1 MLRSLD
7 IRDIVLIER
16 LSLDLSAGLNALT
29 GETGAGKSILLD
41 ALGLA
46 LGGAGRADM
55 LRAGAKE
62 GSVAAEFDCP
72 EGHPAREIMAEAGIS
87 ASGDAVI
94 LRRRLSGGRASGFV
108 NDQRASAELLRAVGE
123 TLIEIHGQH
132 DDRGLLN
139 PRGHRAILDAF
150 AGVAG
155 ALAECRA
162 AWDKARVAERAL
174 ETARAAAAEAERD
187 ADFLRHAAGELAEL
201 DPQPGEDEA
210 LDAERRL
217 MKAAERIREDV
228 ARAAQALG
236 PDEGAE
242 GRMADAARWLVDA
255 ADAAEGRLEAPL
267 SALERAL
274 TELGEAQSGI
284 EAALDALEFDPMRLE
299 RAEER
304 LFALR
309 GLARKHRV
317 DVEALPALA
326 ADFAARLEALD
337 GGEARLGA
345 LEAEAREA
353 EAAWRACAMR
363 LRAARAE
370 AAGRLDR
377 AVTGELA
384 PLKLDRAVF
393 STEMAEGTP
402 GPEGFDR
409 VEFRIAANPG
419 APAGPLAKVASG
431 GELSRVLLAL
441 KVCLSGGDGGGRAMI
456 FDEIDRGVGGA
467 TAAAVGARLSAL
479 AAGGAQVLVV
489 THSPQVAARADR
501 HYRIEKRMDAETTRT
516 EVTVLAPAARE
527 DEIARMLAGET
538 VTDAAREAARAL
550 LAG

>member
-1 MLRSLD
+1 MLRSLE

-16 LSLDLSAGLNALT
+16 LTLDLAEGLNALT

-55 LRAGAKE
+55 LRAGAEE
-62 GSVAAEFDCP
+62 GSVTAEFDLP
-72 EGHPAREIMAEAGIS
+72 EDHPARALLEEAGIS
-87 ASGDAVI
+87 AEGDALI
-94 LRRRLSGGRASGFV
+94 LRRRLAGGRASGFV

-150 AGVAG
+150 AGLA
-155 ALAECRA
+155 APLAECRA
-162 AWDKARVAERAL
+162 AWERARTAERAL
-174 ETARAAAAEAERD
+174 EMARAAAEEAARD
-187 ADFLRHAAGELAEL
+187 ADFLRHAAGELSEL
-201 DPQPGEDEA
+201 DPQPGEEAA

-228 ARAAQALG
+228 VRAAQALG

-242 GRMADAARWLVDA
+242 GRMADAARWLDGA

-267 SALERAL
+267 AALERAL
-274 TELGEAQSGI
+274 TELGEAQAGV
-284 EAALDALEFDPMRLE
+284 EAALDALDFDPMRLE

-304 LFALR
+304 LFAIR

-317 DVEALPALA
+317 DPEALPALA
-326 ADFAARLEALD
+326 ADLAARLEALD
-337 GGEARLGA
+337 GGEARLEG
-345 LEAEAREA
+345 LGEAAREA
-353 EAAWRACAMR
+353 EAAWRSCAGA
-363 LRAARAE
+363 LRAARRE
-370 AAGRLDR
+370 AAGRLDG
-377 AVTGELA
+377 AVTAELA

-393 STEMAEGTP
+393 STEVAEGAP

-419 APAGPLAKVASG
+419 APAGPLGKVASG

-441 KVCLSGGDGGGRAMI
+441 KVCLSGGADAGRAMI

-501 HYRIEKRMDAETTRT
+501 HFRIEKRMDAASTRT
-516 EVTVLAPAARE
+516 EVSVMAPAERE

-538 VTDAAREAARAL
+538 VTDAARDAARAL